1 MNSFALVVLASVIA
15 SSFGAVASSKSPRW
29 EYDFQSPQAAVNPQ
43 VHNDLVIVPTNTTL
57 HVLHVATGGF
67 VWSFEYPNGDL
78 GGYAAASDDFIVVG
92 TLSSVY
98 ALSWNGTL
106 IWTFSA
112 PTGSRPTPFN
122 HFRPSFGVGGI
133 YVTTGYTPLIKI
145 SKSTGAIIWTAGA
158 SQGIAQLHATEAL
171 DGAFVYVVSAIGST
185 EYVVALNA
193 ANAQQQWNVSGVVT
207 IIVSPALGVLFAQ
220 GGNATAGTIT
230 AYSLLGGAL
239 KYQLAY
245 NGFPLVDYY
254 LANTTLYVDK
264 AATSSPYPTTILK
277 YDGATGTPAWSVGD
291 VNFLFFIPCSKG
303 IVNFGSD
310 YISAF
315 DEATGALKWRY
326 AATAV
331 NDGAA
336 TSNNIIV
343 AITAGKVIAFDF

>member
-1 MNSFALVVLASVIA
+1 MFTLLIVVSVVA
-15 SSFGAVASSKSPRW
+15 GCFGAVVPSKTPRW
-29 EYDFQSPQAAVNPQ
+29 EFDFQSPQAAVNPT
-43 VHNDLVIVPTNTTL
+43 VHNDLVVVPTNTTVHL
-57 HVLHVATGGF
+57 LHVATGVL
-67 VWSFEYPNGDL
+67 VWSFEYPDGDL
-78 GGYAAASDDFIVVG
+78 GGYAAASDELIVVG
-92 TLSSVY
+92 TLSYVY

-106 IWTFSA
+106 LWKFAA
-112 PTGSRPTPFN
+112 PAGARPTPFN
-122 HFRPSFGVGGI
+122 HFRPSFGAGGI

-145 SKSTGAIIWTAGA
+145 SKSTGAIIWTAST

-171 DGAFVYVVSAIGST
+171 DGAFVYFVTAIGST

-207 IIVSPALGVLFAQ
+207 IIVAPTLGVLFAQ

-230 AYSLLGGAL
+230 AYALLTGVM
-239 KYQLAY
+239 KYQLVY

-264 AATSSPYPTTILK
+264 AATTSPYPTTILK

-303 IVNFGSD
+303 IVNFGTE

-315 DEATGALKWRY
+315 EEGTGALKWRY

-336 TSNNIIV
+336 TNSNIIV
-343 AITAGKVIAFDF
+343 TITAGKVIAFDF